1 MYNLPRLLLAADLAW
16 LRRLSGEPGGP
27 RHRRGRS
34 VLNELERF
42 DRLPKGK
49 EIKSIFVF
57 S

>member
-49 EIKSIFVF
+49 EIK
-57 S
+57 